1 MSATRPPMH
10 DDRSTGSSG
19 PIGSAEASRRG
30 AHRARTKALSA
41 GLPVLAGIAVI
52 LLVIGGIYV
61 VLGNRGGSPASDDT
75 TVAAEPTP
83 TATLPSSDA
92 TTAPSGDTPAT
103 SAPASEPDESTSTP
117 AGDSEPAGNGGDID
131 KSISV
136 VVLNSTGIKG
146 LAARGESA
154 LTSKGWKVTRTGN
167 SINQGLSITKIY
179 YGNLENED
187 TAEAVRSALGYGQV
201 FQDSSV
207 TRTGVTVVL
216 GHDAE

>member
-1 MSATRPPMH
+1 MSERSTTRPPMH
-10 DDRSTGSSG
+10 DDRSTGAS
-19 PIGSAEASRRG
+19 EASRRG

-52 LLVIGGIYV
+52 LLVVGGIYV
-61 VLGNRGGSPASDDT
+61 VLGNRGGSPSSDDT

-83 TATLPSSDA
+83 TDTLPSADA
-92 TTAPSGDTPAT
+92 TTGPSAETPAT
-103 SAPASEPDESTSTP
+103 SAAAQPSRSRTTP
-117 AGDSEPAGNGGDID
+117 ADPGTGPAGSTGNVD

-136 VVLNSTGIKG
+136 VVLNSTGVKG

-154 LTSKGWKVTRTGN
+154 LTTKGWNVTRTGN
-167 SINQGLSITKIY
+167 SINKGLSTTKIY
-179 YGNLENED
+179 YGDADNEE
-187 TAEAVRSALGYGQV
+187 TAQAVQSDLGYGQV